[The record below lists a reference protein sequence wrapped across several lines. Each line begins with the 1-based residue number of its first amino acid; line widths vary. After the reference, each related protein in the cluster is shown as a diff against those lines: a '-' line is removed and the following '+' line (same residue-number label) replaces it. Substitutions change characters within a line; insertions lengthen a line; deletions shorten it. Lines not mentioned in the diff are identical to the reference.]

1 MQLSEAKKRREAKE
15 KADEKYNIM
24 KTIKWPLI
32 KYFSDKKIQDKLAE
46 LEVQRWARIWCYRIK
61 SIQVLVRSLS
71 KMKQLIQ
78 VRKMEIA
85 KGLIARL
92 AMRKMDHIARQ
103 KGATF
108 ETRLK
113 NKIR

>member
-1 MQLSEAKKRREAKE
+1 
-15 KADEKYNIM
+15 M

-61 SIQVLVRSLS
+61 SIQVLARSLS
-71 KMKQLIQ
+71 KMRQLMQ
-78 VRKMEIA
+78 VRKVEIA

-92 AMRKMDHIARQ
+92 AMRKIDHLA
-103 KGATF
+103 KKMGANF
-108 ETRLK
+108 
-113 NKIR
+113 